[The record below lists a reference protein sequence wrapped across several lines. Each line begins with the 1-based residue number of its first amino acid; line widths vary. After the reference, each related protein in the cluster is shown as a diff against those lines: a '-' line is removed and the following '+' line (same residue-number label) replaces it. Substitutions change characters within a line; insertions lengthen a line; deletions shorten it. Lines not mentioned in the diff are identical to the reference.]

1 MMSDEE
7 RESNP
12 ELRVFNFLSMTKTT
26 VYSYYD
32 QLQKTNQYE
41 LTKSKRQGWI
51 QIHLWIFF
59 PGLKSGSVKDGQI
72 VDARVAGAAA
82 PDDHG
87 LVGKLVPAVDLH
99 VRDAVVADL
108 EVSHRAEDGD
118 EDDHEGGVA
127 EPDRGGQAALMLH

>member
-1 MMSDEE
+1 M
-7 RESNP
+7 
-12 ELRVFNFLSMTKTT
+12 
-26 VYSYYD
+26 
-32 QLQKTNQYE
+32 
-41 LTKSKRQGWI
+41 
-51 QIHLWIFF
+51 
-59 PGLKSGSVKDGQI
+59 KSGSVKDGQI

-127 EPDRGGQAALMLH
+127 EPDRGGQAALMLHSSINPQRQSSHSPSSNQPNDLYMTCLRKDLHLGVSIAQLLAYLLPDLAAPSLNLGS